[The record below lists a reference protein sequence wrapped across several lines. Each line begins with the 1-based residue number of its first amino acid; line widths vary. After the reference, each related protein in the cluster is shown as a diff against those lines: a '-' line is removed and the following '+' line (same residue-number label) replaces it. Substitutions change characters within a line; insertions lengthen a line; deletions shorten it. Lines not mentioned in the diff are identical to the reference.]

1 MTNGTLAG
9 APSRSGLRFPDIGPL
24 VTNSAR
30 TTRWLAHGPVFIPPL
45 RVDAGARRDGTELFE
60 NTVAAG
66 AEAEF
71 EADWRDDS
79 PGFHLGEA
87 EPEDELPLHRA
98 DAGYLI
104 ESAYAVPP
112 VATGES
118 AGASLVD
125 PARAAEMAGRLE
137 AMARALREQGPA
149 GLLLTQG
156 RDPLAALITGYLVG
170 YLEGTA
176 PRDPDDSG
184 AGSG

>member
-30 TTRWLAHGPVFIPPL
+30 TTRWLAHGPVSIPPL
-45 RVDAGARRDGTELFE
+45 RVDAGARRFGTELFE
-60 NTVAAG
+60 KTAA
-66 AEAEF
+66 AET
-71 EADWRDDS
+71 DWRDDS
-79 PGFHLGEA
+79 PAFHLGEA
-87 EPEDELPLHRA
+87 EPEDELPLLRSEP
-98 DAGYLI
+98 GYSI
-104 ESAYAVPP
+104 ESAHAAPP
-112 VATGES
+112 VAAGET

-137 AMARALREQGPA
+137 SMARALREQGPA

-176 PRDPDDSG
+176 PRDPD
-184 AGSG
+184 GSG